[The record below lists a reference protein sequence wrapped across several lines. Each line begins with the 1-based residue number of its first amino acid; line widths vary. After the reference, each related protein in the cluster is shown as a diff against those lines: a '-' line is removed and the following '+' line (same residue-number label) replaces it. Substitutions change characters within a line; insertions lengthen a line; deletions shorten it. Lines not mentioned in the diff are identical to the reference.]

1 MKNMKLRLG
10 GRGLRR
16 FAGRANELT
25 VCAGRSVGLAP
36 GTKIDREAQAF
47 ESVLAD
53 RLA

>member
-1 MKNMKLRLG
+1 MKNMKLRLS
-10 GRGLRR
+10 GRGLHR
-16 FAGRANELT
+16 FAGCANELS
-25 VCAGRSVGLAP
+25 VCACRSVRLAP